1 MLDKHI
7 LIYYILFMEIR
18 LLRYFLAVAQEESIS
33 KAADILHITQPTL
46 SRQLMDLEK
55 ELNTKLLIRGKRN
68 KKITLTDDGKLL
80 KSRAQEII
88 DLTNKTESE
97 FLFVDKNISGDIFIG
112 GGETDAIRLIARTI
126 RHLSLEYP
134 NIKYHFYSGN
144 GEDVKEKLNKGL
156 LDFGVFI
163 EPIDKK
169 EYGFIQL
176 PQNDT
181 WGILMRKDSDLA
193 KKEFIESDDLINI
206 PLFSSRQYLVKN
218 LISGWLGF
226 DFEKLNI
233 VGTYNLLYNA
243 SIMVEEGLGYALC
256 IDKLINIS
264 GESKLCFKPL
274 KPKLEAGILVAW
286 TKNQPLSKIAKL
298 FIKKLQE
305 EITD

>member
-1 MLDKHI
+1 
-7 LIYYILFMEIR
+7 MEIR

-68 KKITLTDDGKLL
+68 KKITLTEDGKLL

-88 DLTNKTESE
+88 ELTNKTESE
-97 FLFVDKNISGDIFIG
+97 FLFGDKNISGDIFIG
-112 GGETDAIRLIARTI
+112 GGETDAIRVIARTI
-126 RHLSLEYP
+126 KRLSLEYP

-144 GEDVKEKLNKGL
+144 GEDVTEKLNKGL

-193 KKEFIESDDLINI
+193 KKEFIEPEDLINI

-233 VGTYNLLYNA
+233 IGSYNLLYNA
-243 SIMVEEGLGYALC
+243 SVMVEEGLGYALC

-264 GESKLCFKPL
+264 GDSKLCFKPL

-286 TKNQPLSKIAKL
+286 NKNQPFSKIAKL
-298 FIKKLQE
+298 FIQKLQE

>member
-1 MLDKHI
+1 
-7 LIYYILFMEIR
+7 MEIR

-55 ELNTKLLIRGKRN
+55 ELPRFIDLCCPEY
-68 KKITLTDDGKLL
+68 LTEDGKLL

-88 DLTNKTESE
+88 ELTNKTESE
-97 FLFVDKNISGDIFIG
+97 FLFGDKNISGDIFIG
-112 GGETDAIRLIARTI
+112 GGETDAIRVIARTI
-126 RHLSLEYP
+126 KRLSLEYP

-144 GEDVKEKLNKGL
+144 GEDVTEKLNKGL

-193 KKEFIESDDLINI
+193 KKEFIEPEDLINI

-233 VGTYNLLYNA
+233 IGSYNLLYNA

-264 GESKLCFKPL
+264 GDSKLCFKPL

-286 TKNQPLSKIAKL
+286 NKNQPLSKIAKL
-298 FIKKLQE
+298 FIQKLQE

>member
-1 MLDKHI
+1 
-7 LIYYILFMEIR
+7 MEIR

-33 KAADILHITQPTL
+33 KAAELLHITQPTL

-68 KKITLTDDGKLL
+68 KKIILTEDGKLL

-88 DLTNKTESE
+88 ELTNKTESE
-97 FLFVDKNISGDIFIG
+97 FLFGDKNISGDIFIG
-112 GGETDAIRLIARTI
+112 GGETDSIRVIARTI
-126 RHLSLEYP
+126 KRLSLEYP

-144 GEDVKEKLNKGL
+144 GEDVTEKLNKGL

-193 KKEFIESDDLINI
+193 KKEFIEPEDLINI

-218 LISGWLGF
+218 LISGWLGY

-233 VGTYNLLYNA
+233 IGSYNLLYNA
-243 SIMVEEGLGYALC
+243 SVMVEEGLGYALC
-256 IDKLINIS
+256 LDKLINIS
-264 GESKLCFKPL
+264 GDSKLCFKPL

-286 TKNQPLSKIAKL
+286 PKNQPLSKIAKL
-298 FIKKLQE
+298 FIQKLQE

>member
-1 MLDKHI
+1 
-7 LIYYILFMEIR
+7 MEIR

-68 KKITLTDDGKLL
+68 KKITLTEDGKLL

-88 DLTNKTESE
+88 ELTNKTESE
-97 FLFVDKNISGDIFIG
+97 FLFGDKNISGDIFIG
-112 GGETDAIRLIARTI
+112 GGETDAIRVIARTI
-126 RHLSLEYP
+126 KRLSLEYP

-144 GEDVKEKLNKGL
+144 GEDVTEKLNKGL

-193 KKEFIESDDLINI
+193 KKEFIELEDLINI

-233 VGTYNLLYNA
+233 IGSYNLLYNA

-264 GESKLCFKPL
+264 GDSKLCFKPL

-298 FIKKLQE
+298 FIQKLQE

>member
-1 MLDKHI
+1 
-7 LIYYILFMEIR
+7 MEIR

-33 KAADILHITQPTL
+33 KAADLLHITQPTL

-68 KKITLTDDGKLL
+68 KKITLTEDGKLL

-88 DLTNKTESE
+88 ELTNKTESE
-97 FLFVDKNISGDIFIG
+97 FLFGDKNISGDIFIG
-112 GGETDAIRLIARTI
+112 GGETDAIRVIARTI
-126 RHLSLEYP
+126 KRLSLEYP

-144 GEDVKEKLNKGL
+144 GEDVTEKLNKGL

-193 KKEFIESDDLINI
+193 KKEFIEPEDLINI

-218 LISGWLGF
+218 LISGWLGY

-233 VGTYNLLYNA
+233 IGSYNLLYNA
-243 SIMVEEGLGYALC
+243 SVMVEEGLGYALC

-264 GESKLCFKPL
+264 GDSKLCFKPL

-286 TKNQPLSKIAKL
+286 PKNQPLSKIAKL
-298 FIKKLQE
+298 FIQKLQE

>member
-1 MLDKHI
+1 
-7 LIYYILFMEIR
+7 MEIR

-46 SRQLMDLEK
+46 SRQLMNLEK

-68 KKITLTDDGKLL
+68 KKITLTEDGKLL

-88 DLTNKTESE
+88 ELTNKTESE
-97 FLFVDKNISGDIFIG
+97 FLFGDKNISGDIFIG
-112 GGETDAIRLIARTI
+112 GGETDAIRVIARTI
-126 RHLSLEYP
+126 KRLSLEYP

-144 GEDVKEKLNKGL
+144 GEDVTEKLNKGL

-193 KKEFIESDDLINI
+193 KKEFIEPEDLINI

-233 VGTYNLLYNA
+233 IGSYNLLYNA
-243 SIMVEEGLGYALC
+243 SVMVEEGLGYALC

-264 GESKLCFKPL
+264 GDSKLCFKPL
-274 KPKLEAGILVAW
+274 KPKLDAGILVAW
-286 TKNQPLSKIAKL
+286 PKNQPLSKIAKL
-298 FIKKLQE
+298 FIQKLQE

>member
-1 MLDKHI
+1 
-7 LIYYILFMEIR
+7 MEIR

-68 KKITLTDDGKLL
+68 KKITLTEDGKLL

-88 DLTNKTESE
+88 ELTNKTESE
-97 FLFVDKNISGDIFIG
+97 FLFGDKNISGDIFIG
-112 GGETDAIRLIARTI
+112 GGETDAIRVIARTI
-126 RHLSLEYP
+126 KRLSLEYP

-144 GEDVKEKLNKGL
+144 GEDVTEKLNKGI

-193 KKEFIESDDLINI
+193 KKEFIEPEDLINI

-233 VGTYNLLYNA
+233 IGSYNLLYNA
-243 SIMVEEGLGYALC
+243 SVMVEEGLGCALC

-264 GESKLCFKPL
+264 GDSKLCFKPL

-298 FIKKLQE
+298 FIQKLQE

>member
-1 MLDKHI
+1 
-7 LIYYILFMEIR
+7 MEIR

-33 KAADILHITQPTL
+33 KAAELLHITQPTL

-68 KKITLTDDGKLL
+68 KKITLTEDGKLL

-88 DLTNKTESE
+88 ELTNKTESE
-97 FLFVDKNISGDIFIG
+97 FLFGDKNISGDIFIG
-112 GGETDAIRLIARTI
+112 GGETDAIRVIARTI
-126 RHLSLEYP
+126 KRLSLEYP

-144 GEDVKEKLNKGL
+144 GEDVTEKLNKGL

-193 KKEFIESDDLINI
+193 KKEYIEPEDLINI

-233 VGTYNLLYNA
+233 IGSYNLLYNA
-243 SIMVEEGLGYALC
+243 SVMVEEGLGYALC

-264 GESKLCFKPL
+264 GDSKLCFKPL

-298 FIKKLQE
+298 FIQKLQE

>member
-1 MLDKHI
+1 
-7 LIYYILFMEIR
+7 MEIR

-68 KKITLTDDGKLL
+68 KKITLTEDGKLL

-88 DLTNKTESE
+88 ELTNKTESE
-97 FLFVDKNISGDIFIG
+97 FLFGDKNISGDIFIG
-112 GGETDAIRLIARTI
+112 GGETDAIRVIARTI
-126 RHLSLEYP
+126 KRLSLEYP

-144 GEDVKEKLNKGL
+144 GEDVTEKLNKGL

-193 KKEFIESDDLINI
+193 KKEFIEPEDLINI

-233 VGTYNLLYNA
+233 IGSYNLLYNA

-264 GESKLCFKPL
+264 GDSKLCFKPL

-286 TKNQPLSKIAKL
+286 NKNQPLSKIAKL
-298 FIKKLQE
+298 FIQKLQE

>member
-1 MLDKHI
+1 
-7 LIYYILFMEIR
+7 MEIR

-33 KAADILHITQPTL
+33 KAAELLHITQPTL

-68 KKITLTDDGKLL
+68 KKITLTEDGKLL

-97 FLFVDKNISGDIFIG
+97 FLFGDKNISGDIFIG

-126 RHLSLEYP
+126 KRLSLEYP

-144 GEDVKEKLNKGL
+144 GEDVTEKLNKGL

-193 KKEFIESDDLINI
+193 KKEYIEPEDLINI

-233 VGTYNLLYNA
+233 IGSYNLLYNA
-243 SIMVEEGLGYALC
+243 SVMVEEGLGYALC

-264 GESKLCFKPL
+264 GDSILCFKPL
-274 KPKLEAGILVAW
+274 KPKLEVGILVAW
-286 TKNQPLSKIAKL
+286 PKNQPLSKIAKL
-298 FIKKLQE
+298 FIQKLQE

>member
-1 MLDKHI
+1 
-7 LIYYILFMEIR
+7 MEIR

-33 KAADILHITQPTL
+33 KAADLLHITQPTL

-68 KKITLTDDGKLL
+68 KKIILTEDGKLL

-88 DLTNKTESE
+88 ELTNKTESE
-97 FLFVDKNISGDIFIG
+97 FLFGDKNISGDIFIG
-112 GGETDAIRLIARTI
+112 GGETDSIRVIARTI
-126 RHLSLEYP
+126 KRLSIEYP

-144 GEDVKEKLNKGL
+144 GEDVTEKLNKGL

-193 KKEFIESDDLINI
+193 KKEFIEPEDLINI

-218 LISGWLGF
+218 LISGWLGY

-233 VGTYNLLYNA
+233 IGSYNLLYNA
-243 SIMVEEGLGYALC
+243 SVMVEEGLGYALC

-264 GESKLCFKPL
+264 GDSKLCFKPL

-286 TKNQPLSKIAKL
+286 PKNQPLSKIAKL
-298 FIKKLQE
+298 FIQKLQE

>member
-1 MLDKHI
+1 
-7 LIYYILFMEIR
+7 MEIR

-33 KAADILHITQPTL
+33 KAADLLHITQPTL

-68 KKITLTDDGKLL
+68 KKITLTEDGKLL

-88 DLTNKTESE
+88 ELTNKTESE
-97 FLFVDKNISGDIFIG
+97 FLFGDKNISSDIFIG
-112 GGETDAIRLIARTI
+112 GGETDSIRVIARTI
-126 RHLSLEYP
+126 KRLSLEYP

-144 GEDVKEKLNKGL
+144 GEDVTEKLNKGL

-193 KKEFIESDDLINI
+193 KKEYIEPEDLINI

-218 LISGWLGF
+218 LISGWLGY

-233 VGTYNLLYNA
+233 IGSYNLLYNA
-243 SIMVEEGLGYALC
+243 SVMVEEGLGYALC

-264 GESKLCFKPL
+264 GDSKLCFKPL

-286 TKNQPLSKIAKL
+286 PKNQPLSKIAKL
-298 FIKKLQE
+298 FIQKLQE

>member
-1 MLDKHI
+1 
-7 LIYYILFMEIR
+7 MEIR

-68 KKITLTDDGKLL
+68 KKITLTEDGKLL

-88 DLTNKTESE
+88 ELTNKTESE
-97 FLFVDKNISGDIFIG
+97 FLFGDKNISGDIFIG
-112 GGETDAIRLIARTI
+112 GGETDAIRVIARTI
-126 RHLSLEYP
+126 KRLSLEYP

-144 GEDVKEKLNKGL
+144 GEDVTEKLNKGL

-193 KKEFIESDDLINI
+193 NKEFIEPEDLINI

-233 VGTYNLLYNA
+233 IGSYNLLYNA
-243 SIMVEEGLGYALC
+243 SVMVEESLGYALC

-264 GESKLCFKPL
+264 GDSKLCFKPL

-286 TKNQPLSKIAKL
+286 PKNQPLSKIAKL
-298 FIKKLQE
+298 FIQKLQE

>member
-1 MLDKHI
+1 
-7 LIYYILFMEIR
+7 MEIR

-68 KKITLTDDGKLL
+68 KKITLTEDGKLL

-88 DLTNKTESE
+88 ELTNKTESE
-97 FLFVDKNISGDIFIG
+97 FLFGDKNISGDIFIG
-112 GGETDAIRLIARTI
+112 GGETDAIRVIARTI
-126 RHLSLEYP
+126 KRLSLEYP

-144 GEDVKEKLNKGL
+144 GKDVTEKLNKGL

-193 KKEFIESDDLINI
+193 KNEFIEPEDLINI

-233 VGTYNLLYNA
+233 IGSYNLLYNA
-243 SIMVEEGLGYALC
+243 SVMVEEDLGYALC

-264 GESKLCFKPL
+264 GDSKLCFKPL

-298 FIKKLQE
+298 FIQKLQE

>member
-1 MLDKHI
+1 
-7 LIYYILFMEIR
+7 MEIR

-68 KKITLTDDGKLL
+68 KKITLTEDGKLL

-88 DLTNKTESE
+88 ELTNKTESE
-97 FLFVDKNISGDIFIG
+97 FLFGDKNISGDIFIG
-112 GGETDAIRLIARTI
+112 GGETDAIRVIARTI
-126 RHLSLEYP
+126 KRLSLEYP

-144 GEDVKEKLNKGL
+144 GEDVTEKLNKGL

-193 KKEFIESDDLINI
+193 KKEFIEPEDLINI

-233 VGTYNLLYNA
+233 IGSYNLLYNA
-243 SIMVEEGLGYALC
+243 SIMVEEGLGCALC

-264 GESKLCFKPL
+264 GDSKLCFKPL

-298 FIKKLQE
+298 FIQKLQE

>member
-1 MLDKHI
+1 
-7 LIYYILFMEIR
+7 MEIR

-68 KKITLTDDGKLL
+68 KKITITEDGKLL

-88 DLTNKTESE
+88 ELTNKTESE
-97 FLFVDKNISGDIFIG
+97 FLFGDKNISGDIFIG
-112 GGETDAIRLIARTI
+112 GGETDAIRVIARTI
-126 RHLSLEYP
+126 KRLSLEYP

-144 GEDVKEKLNKGL
+144 GEDVTEKLNKGL

-193 KKEFIESDDLINI
+193 KKEFIEPEDLINI

-233 VGTYNLLYNA
+233 IGSYNLLYNA
-243 SIMVEEGLGYALC
+243 SVMVEEGLGYALC

-264 GESKLCFKPL
+264 GDSKLCFKPL

-298 FIKKLQE
+298 FIQKLQE

>member
-1 MLDKHI
+1 
-7 LIYYILFMEIR
+7 MEIR

-33 KAADILHITQPTL
+33 KAADLLHITQPTL

-68 KKITLTDDGKLL
+68 KKITLTEDGKLL

-88 DLTNKTESE
+88 ELTNKTESE
-97 FLFVDKNISGDIFIG
+97 FLFGDKNISGDIFIG
-112 GGETDAIRLIARTI
+112 GGETDSIRVIARTI
-126 RHLSLEYP
+126 KRLSLEYP

-144 GEDVKEKLNKGL
+144 GEDVTEKLNKGL

-193 KKEFIESDDLINI
+193 KKEFIEPEDLINI

-218 LISGWLGF
+218 LISGWLGY

-233 VGTYNLLYNA
+233 IGSYNLLYNA
-243 SIMVEEGLGYALC
+243 SVMVEEGLGYALC
-256 IDKLINIS
+256 LDKLINIS
-264 GESKLCFKPL
+264 GDSKLCFKPL
-274 KPKLEAGILVAW
+274 KPKLEVGILVAW
-286 TKNQPLSKIAKL
+286 PKNQPLSKIAKL
-298 FIKKLQE
+298 FIQKLQE

>member
-1 MLDKHI
+1 
-7 LIYYILFMEIR
+7 MEIR

-33 KAADILHITQPTL
+33 KAADLLHITQPTL

-68 KKITLTDDGKLL
+68 KKITLTEDGKLL

-88 DLTNKTESE
+88 ELTNKTESE
-97 FLFVDKNISGDIFIG
+97 FLFGDKNISGDIFIG
-112 GGETDAIRLIARTI
+112 GGETDAIRR
-126 RHLSLEYP
+126 LSLEYP

-144 GEDVKEKLNKGL
+144 GEDVTEKLNKGL

-193 KKEFIESDDLINI
+193 KKEYIEPEDLINI

-218 LISGWLGF
+218 LISGWLGY

-233 VGTYNLLYNA
+233 IGSYNLLYNA
-243 SIMVEEGLGYALC
+243 SVMVEEGLGYALC

-264 GESKLCFKPL
+264 GDSKLCFKPL

-286 TKNQPLSKIAKL
+286 PKNQPLSKIAKL
-298 FIKKLQE
+298 FIQKLQE

>member
-1 MLDKHI
+1 
-7 LIYYILFMEIR
+7 MEIR

-68 KKITLTDDGKLL
+68 KKITLTEDGKLL

-88 DLTNKTESE
+88 ELTNKTESE
-97 FLFVDKNISGDIFIG
+97 FLFGDKNISGDIFIG
-112 GGETDAIRLIARTI
+112 GGETDAIRVIARTI
-126 RHLSLEYP
+126 KRLSLEYP

-144 GEDVKEKLNKGL
+144 GEDVTEKLNKGL

-193 KKEFIESDDLINI
+193 KKEFIEPEDLINI

-233 VGTYNLLYNA
+233 IGSYNLLYNA
-243 SIMVEEGLGYALC
+243 SMMVEEGLGYALC

-264 GESKLCFKPL
+264 GDSKLCFKPL

-286 TKNQPLSKIAKL
+286 NKNQPLSKIAKL
-298 FIKKLQE
+298 FIQKLQE

>member
-1 MLDKHI
+1 
-7 LIYYILFMEIR
+7 MEIR

-68 KKITLTDDGKLL
+68 KKITLTEDGKLL

-88 DLTNKTESE
+88 ELTNKTESE
-97 FLFVDKNISGDIFIG
+97 FLFGDKNISGDIFIG
-112 GGETDAIRLIARTI
+112 GGETDAIRVIARTI
-126 RHLSLEYP
+126 KRLSLEYP

-144 GEDVKEKLNKGL
+144 GEDVTEKLNKGL

-193 KKEFIESDDLINI
+193 KKEFIEPEDLINI

-233 VGTYNLLYNA
+233 IGSYNLLYNA
-243 SIMVEEGLGYALC
+243 SVMVEEGLGYALC

-264 GESKLCFKPL
+264 GDSKLSFKPL

-286 TKNQPLSKIAKL
+286 DKNQPLSKIAKL
-298 FIKKLQE
+298 FIQKLQE

>member
-1 MLDKHI
+1 
-7 LIYYILFMEIR
+7 MEIR

-68 KKITLTDDGKLL
+68 KKITLTEDGKLL

-88 DLTNKTESE
+88 ELTNKTESE
-97 FLFVDKNISGDIFIG
+97 FLFGDKNISGDIFIG
-112 GGETDAIRLIARTI
+112 GGETDAIRVIARTI
-126 RHLSLEYP
+126 KRLSLEYP

-144 GEDVKEKLNKGL
+144 GEDVTEKLNKGL

-163 EPIDKK
+163 EPINKK

-193 KKEFIESDDLINI
+193 KKEFIEPEDLINI

-233 VGTYNLLYNA
+233 IGSYNLLYNA
-243 SIMVEEGLGYALC
+243 SVMVEEGLGYALC

-264 GESKLCFKPL
+264 GDSKLCFKPL

-286 TKNQPLSKIAKL
+286 NKNQPLSKIAKL
-298 FIKKLQE
+298 FIQKLQE

>member
-1 MLDKHI
+1 MGIKIFLVI
-7 LIYYILFMEIR
+7 F
-18 LLRYFLAVAQEESIS
+18 LLV
-33 KAADILHITQPTL
+33 
-46 SRQLMDLEK
+46 
-55 ELNTKLLIRGKRN
+55 
-68 KKITLTDDGKLL
+68 
-80 KSRAQEII
+80 
-88 DLTNKTESE
+88 
-97 FLFVDKNISGDIFIG
+97 
-112 GGETDAIRLIARTI
+112 GGETDSIRVIARTI
-126 RHLSLEYP
+126 KRLSLEYP

-144 GEDVKEKLNKGL
+144 GEDVTEKLNKGL

-193 KKEFIESDDLINI
+193 KKEFIEPEDLINI

-218 LISGWLGF
+218 LISGWLGY

-233 VGTYNLLYNA
+233 IGSYNLLYNA
-243 SIMVEEGLGYALC
+243 SVMVEEGLGYALC

-264 GESKLCFKPL
+264 GDSKLCFKPL

-286 TKNQPLSKIAKL
+286 PKNQPLSKIAKL
-298 FIKKLQE
+298 FIQKLQE

>member
-1 MLDKHI
+1 
-7 LIYYILFMEIR
+7 MEIR

-33 KAADILHITQPTL
+33 KAADLLHITQPTL
-46 SRQLMDLEK
+46 SRQLMDLEE

-68 KKITLTDDGKLL
+68 KKIILTEDGKLL

-88 DLTNKTESE
+88 ELTNKTESE
-97 FLFVDKNISGDIFIG
+97 FLFGDKNISGDIFIG
-112 GGETDAIRLIARTI
+112 GGETDSIRVIARTI
-126 RHLSLEYP
+126 KRLSLEYP

-144 GEDVKEKLNKGL
+144 GEDVTEKLNKGL

-193 KKEFIESDDLINI
+193 KKEFIEPEDLINI

-218 LISGWLGF
+218 LISGWLGY

-233 VGTYNLLYNA
+233 IGSYNLLYNA
-243 SIMVEEGLGYALC
+243 SVMVEEGLGYALC
-256 IDKLINIS
+256 LDKLINIS
-264 GESKLCFKPL
+264 GDSKLCFKPL

-286 TKNQPLSKIAKL
+286 PKNQPLSKIAKL
-298 FIKKLQE
+298 FIQKLQE

>member
-1 MLDKHI
+1 
-7 LIYYILFMEIR
+7 MEIR

-68 KKITLTDDGKLL
+68 KKITLTEDGKLL

-88 DLTNKTESE
+88 ELTNKTESE
-97 FLFVDKNISGDIFIG
+97 FLFGDKNISGDIFIG
-112 GGETDAIRLIARTI
+112 GGETDAIRVIARTI
-126 RHLSLEYP
+126 KRLSLEYP

-144 GEDVKEKLNKGL
+144 GEDVTEKLNKGL

-169 EYGFIQL
+169 EYGFIQF

-193 KKEFIESDDLINI
+193 KKEFIEPEDLINI

-233 VGTYNLLYNA
+233 IGSYNLLYNA
-243 SIMVEEGLGYALC
+243 SVMVEEGLGYALC

-264 GESKLCFKPL
+264 GDSKLCFKPL

-286 TKNQPLSKIAKL
+286 NKNQPLSKIAKL
-298 FIKKLQE
+298 FIQKLQE

>member
-1 MLDKHI
+1 
-7 LIYYILFMEIR
+7 MEIR

-33 KAADILHITQPTL
+33 KAADLLHITQPTL

-68 KKITLTDDGKLL
+68 KKITLTEDGKLL

-88 DLTNKTESE
+88 ELTNKTESE
-97 FLFVDKNISGDIFIG
+97 FLFGDKNISSDIFIG
-112 GGETDAIRLIARTI
+112 GGETDSIRVIARTI
-126 RHLSLEYP
+126 KRLSLEYP

-144 GEDVKEKLNKGL
+144 GEDVTEKLNKGL

-193 KKEFIESDDLINI
+193 KKEYIEPEDLINI

-218 LISGWLGF
+218 LISGWLGY

-233 VGTYNLLYNA
+233 IGSYNLLYNA
-243 SIMVEEGLGYALC
+243 SVMVEEVLGYALC

-264 GESKLCFKPL
+264 GDSKLCFKPL

-286 TKNQPLSKIAKL
+286 PKNQPLSKIAKL
-298 FIKKLQE
+298 FIQKLQE

>member
-1 MLDKHI
+1 
-7 LIYYILFMEIR
+7 MEIR

-68 KKITLTDDGKLL
+68 KKITLTEDGKLL

-88 DLTNKTESE
+88 ELTNKTESE
-97 FLFVDKNISGDIFIG
+97 FLFGDKNISGDIFIG
-112 GGETDAIRLIARTI
+112 GGETDAIRVIARTI
-126 RHLSLEYP
+126 KRLSLEYP

-144 GEDVKEKLNKGL
+144 GEDVTEKLNKGL

-193 KKEFIESDDLINI
+193 KKEYIEPEDLINI

-233 VGTYNLLYNA
+233 IGSYNLLYNA
-243 SIMVEEGLGYALC
+243 SVMVEEGLGYALC

-264 GESKLCFKPL
+264 GDSKLCFKPL

-286 TKNQPLSKIAKL
+286 PKNQPLSKIAKL
-298 FIKKLQE
+298 FIQKLQE

>member
-1 MLDKHI
+1 
-7 LIYYILFMEIR
+7 MEIR

-33 KAADILHITQPTL
+33 KAAELLHITQPTL

-68 KKITLTDDGKLL
+68 KKITLTEDGKLL

-88 DLTNKTESE
+88 ELTNKTESE
-97 FLFVDKNISGDIFIG
+97 FLFGDKNISGDIFIG
-112 GGETDAIRLIARTI
+112 GGETDSIRVIARTI
-126 RHLSLEYP
+126 KRLSLEYP

-144 GEDVKEKLNKGL
+144 GEDVTEKLNKGL

-193 KKEFIESDDLINI
+193 KKEFIEPEDLINI

-218 LISGWLGF
+218 LISGWLGY

-233 VGTYNLLYNA
+233 IGSYNLLYNA
-243 SIMVEEGLGYALC
+243 SVMVEEGLGYALC
-256 IDKLINIS
+256 LDKLINIS
-264 GESKLCFKPL
+264 GDSKLCFKPL

-286 TKNQPLSKIAKL
+286 PKNQPLSKIAKL
-298 FIKKLQE
+298 FIQKLQE

>member
-1 MLDKHI
+1 
-7 LIYYILFMEIR
+7 MEIR

-68 KKITLTDDGKLL
+68 KKITLTEDGKLL

-88 DLTNKTESE
+88 ELTNKTESE
-97 FLFVDKNISGDIFIG
+97 FLFGDKNISGDIFIG
-112 GGETDAIRLIARTI
+112 GGETDAIRVIARTI
-126 RHLSLEYP
+126 KRLSLEYP

-144 GEDVKEKLNKGL
+144 GEDVTEKLNKGL

-193 KKEFIESDDLINI
+193 KKEFIESEDLINI

-233 VGTYNLLYNA
+233 IGSYNLLYNA
-243 SIMVEEGLGYALC
+243 SMMVEEGLGYALC

-264 GESKLCFKPL
+264 GDSKLCFKPL

-286 TKNQPLSKIAKL
+286 NKNQPLSKIAKL
-298 FIKKLQE
+298 FIQKLQE

>member
-1 MLDKHI
+1 
-7 LIYYILFMEIR
+7 MEIR

-68 KKITLTDDGKLL
+68 KKITLTEDGKLL

-88 DLTNKTESE
+88 ELTNKTESE
-97 FLFVDKNISGDIFIG
+97 FLFGDKNISGDIFIG
-112 GGETDAIRLIARTI
+112 GGETDAIRVIARTI
-126 RHLSLEYP
+126 KRLSLEYP

-144 GEDVKEKLNKGL
+144 GEDVTEKLNKGL

-193 KKEFIESDDLINI
+193 KKEFIEPEDLINI

-233 VGTYNLLYNA
+233 IGSYNLLYNA
-243 SIMVEEGLGYALC
+243 SVMVEEGLGYALC

-264 GESKLCFKPL
+264 GDSKLCFKPL

-286 TKNQPLSKIAKL
+286 NKNQPLSKIAKL
-298 FIKKLQE
+298 FIQKLQE

>member
-1 MLDKHI
+1 
-7 LIYYILFMEIR
+7 MEIR

-33 KAADILHITQPTL
+33 KAAELLHITQPTL

-68 KKITLTDDGKLL
+68 KKITLTEDGKLL

-88 DLTNKTESE
+88 ELTNKTESE
-97 FLFVDKNISGDIFIG
+97 FLFGDKNISGDIFIG
-112 GGETDAIRLIARTI
+112 GGETDAIRVIARTI
-126 RHLSLEYP
+126 KRLSLEYP

-144 GEDVKEKLNKGL
+144 GEDVTEKLNKGL

-193 KKEFIESDDLINI
+193 KKEYIEPEDLINI

-233 VGTYNLLYNA
+233 IGSYNLLYNA
-243 SIMVEEGLGYALC
+243 SVMVEESLGYALC

-264 GESKLCFKPL
+264 GDSKLCFKPL

-286 TKNQPLSKIAKL
+286 PKNQPLSKIAKL
-298 FIKKLQE
+298 FIQKLQE